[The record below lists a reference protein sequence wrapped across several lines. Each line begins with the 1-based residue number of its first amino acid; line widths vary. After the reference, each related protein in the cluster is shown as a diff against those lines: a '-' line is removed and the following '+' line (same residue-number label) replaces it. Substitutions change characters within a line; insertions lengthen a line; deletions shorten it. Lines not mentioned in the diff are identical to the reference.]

1 MTVKREIKELEE
13 ELKSLIVAFKNTYI
27 GVSSEKE
34 LKEKVED
41 AISDIIAVY
50 YNLVAINNNP
60 EDPQFK
66 LNIKTYTIKL

>member
-1 MTVKREIKELEE
+1 MTVKREILELEE

-41 AISDIIAVY
+41 AISDIMAVY
-50 YNLVAINNNP
+50 FNLIAINNNP
-60 EDPQFK
+60 QDPQFK